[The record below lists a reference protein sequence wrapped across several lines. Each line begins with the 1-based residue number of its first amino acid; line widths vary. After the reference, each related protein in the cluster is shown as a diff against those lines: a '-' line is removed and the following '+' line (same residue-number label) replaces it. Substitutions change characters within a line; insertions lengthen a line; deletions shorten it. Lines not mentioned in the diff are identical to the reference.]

1 MVLKIRIEEKITLS
15 KVSMS
20 NKADT
25 TLAYHQ
31 LFIAEYFNQVEC
43 YKGDAIY
50 YRTIQLIDS
59 QGCICFQK
67 TFHLIIVIKMQS
79 QWLNAH
85 HDDNFGTSP
94 DLAMGGNCTLKNTMK
109 SKKAVVIVAKD
120 AAIFSNNQMRQVTT
134 MARFPCQQRRRVLL

>member
-1 MVLKIRIEEKITLS
+1 MQLVLKIRIEEKITLS
-15 KVSMS
+15 KVSMRS
-20 NKADT
+20 KADT
-25 TLAYHQ
+25 TLSCHQ

-94 DLAMGGNCTLKNTMK
+94 DLAMGGNCTLK
-109 SKKAVVIVAKD
+109 KD
-120 AAIFSNNQMRQVTT
+120 NEEQESCCDCCKGCSN
-134 MARFPCQQRRRVLL
+134 FF